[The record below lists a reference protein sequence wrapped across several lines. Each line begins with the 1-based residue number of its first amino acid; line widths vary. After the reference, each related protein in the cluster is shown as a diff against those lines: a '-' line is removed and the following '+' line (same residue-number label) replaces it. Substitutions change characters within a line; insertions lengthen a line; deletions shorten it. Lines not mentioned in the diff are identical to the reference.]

1 VDAQGDKTKKPKA
14 PADPLVA
21 QGKAFYT
28 SDKYMC
34 SGCHGDNGEGSV
46 MYPKIAKKG
55 LSEADITEKLENPPP
70 TAQDAGMPTVPATN
84 PDLKALVAFVK
95 SLQ

>member
-1 VDAQGDKTKKPKA
+1 
-14 PADPLVA
+14 
-21 QGKAFYT
+21 
-28 SDKYMC
+28 
-34 SGCHGDNGEGSV
+34 

-55 LSEADITEKLENPPP
+55 LSEADITDKLENPPP

-95 SLQ
+95 SLAISAHGQAPELVATLGCKL